1 MRQTLLSILLLLSVA
16 ATAQVTAYDRL
27 TFGEQ
32 DLMGTARYVGMAGA
46 MAAVGGD
53 ASAASDNPAGL
64 GVYRRSELMLTLDY
78 QINVPSMGNKTTKFS
93 IGQASW
99 NFHFPL
105 DRMRGVVGN
114 NVMISYRRV
123 KNFRREY
130 GMGLRDMEFSQ
141 TDVMAMKPDGLSE
154 SALRKSDAWD
164 DIEIGWLSKIGF
176 DGGLIDPDSTESN
189 VWNPRNTGGVDG
201 ALDVVESGSVDEFS
215 FLWGM
220 NISNQ
225 WYVGAELGLRSLN
238 YTKSSYY
245 DEFFDNGNRY
255 TLNNFVVASG
265 VGMLSKLG
273 FIGRPLPWLRV
284 GVALHAPV
292 PMTFSI
298 RNYADLKSYNGN
310 LQPLLIQS
318 PEINNSPQWIF
329 QPMRAVFGL
338 AFQLKT
344 YGLVSLEYDLEHD
357 LDPRVLNTHWAKIGL
372 EGVVANN
379 WFFNLGY
386 SFRLRQINSKGKLSD
401 PINVMD
407 YNSTRMDTEAA
418 QLYYANHFTVGA
430 SYRHR
435 WFVAGLAYQCRF
447 AMDHVRFHELQ
458 PEPIEMTGTT
468 HKIVLSLAWRH

>member
-46 MAAVGGD
+46 MVAVGGD

-78 QINVPSMGNKTTKFS
+78 QINLPSMGNKTTKFS

-130 GMGLRDMEFSQ
+130 GMGLQNMDFSQ
-141 TDVMAMKPDGLSE
+141 TDLMANLTNGLNE
-154 SALRKSDAWD
+154 DELGKANAWD
-164 DIEIGWLSKIGF
+164 NVEIGWLSKMGF
-176 DGGLIDPDSTESN
+176 EGYLIDPDSVN
-189 VWNPRNTGGVDG
+189 NTLWQAHNMGQVNGS
-201 ALDVVESGSVDEFS
+201 LDVKESGSVDEFS

-225 WYVGAELGLRSLN
+225 WYVGAEIGLRSLN
-238 YTKSSYY
+238 YVKSTNYS
-245 DEFFDNGNRY
+245 EAFDNGRSYNLSSY
-255 TLNNFVVASG
+255 VSASG

-273 FIGRPLPWLRV
+273 FIGRPLPWMRV

-292 PMTFSI
+292 PMAFSI
-298 RNYADLKSYNGN
+298 RNYADLNSLDYNN
-310 LQPLLIQS
+310 VPVLVQS

-338 AFQLKT
+338 AFQLNTK
-344 YGLVSLEYDLEHD
+344 GLVSMEYDLEHD
-357 LDPRVLNTHWAKIGL
+357 LDPRVLNTHWAKLGL
-372 EGVVANN
+372 EYVVANN

-386 SFRLRQINSKGKLSD
+386 SFRLRQINSNGKLSD
-401 PINVMD
+401 PINTMD
-407 YNSTRMDTEAA
+407 YNSTRLDTEAA

-430 SYRHR
+430 SYRHK

-447 AMDHVRFHELQ
+447 TMDHVRFHELQ
-458 PEPIEMTGTT
+458 PDPIEMTGTT